1 MNAISQLISKLF
13 RGSSLSGDDMIAL
26 LLILTMLASLTHLIT
41 MLVTRWGDR
50 NTATKSLMA
59 SILVH
64 GVCLLGLEV
73 FEPGTI
79 RRARVQVELPKPP
92 ETVTEVLVESD
103 VNVTLPES
111 GNVPIADRPTSPEVE
126 LERLADSSAELAIS
140 ETPERTPDELEA
152 LTTVADD
159 VTQFEQREMTELAVP
174 TDSGEMGPKQV
185 AAEDVASDIKTTYE
199 QNNADLFVT
208 ETKRTE
214 VQEGRPE
221 KERLADDPS
230 SLLAAPELI
239 FEKPMQDASMTLAT
253 ESDSSVELPPVEDVS
268 SETVASR
275 SAPAFSTEASDG
287 SALTMN
293 SPVPTPG
300 SAASFLPRLPRPSR
314 SAPDASPA
322 ERPSRLM
329 PNRAMTPTPLNDSY
343 DDVRIGDIAPNFS
356 ESLASAA
363 ALNEADLPTVRKR
376 ENPSPTYQLRNLASR
391 RDAAMKFGGTRESEN
406 AVERSLRWMAANQSA
421 DGRWDAENYGAGT
434 VGVDE
439 RGVDRKFAGREA
451 DTGVTALVILS
462 FLGAGY
468 THEGGRYAVEVDHAL
483 DWLIRQ
489 QGADG
494 NLSGNSEH
502 YARMYCHAM
511 AAYALAEAYGMQQD
525 VVLEPIV
532 NPMVIRMPGDVSSL
546 AFGITAASATSQCSL
561 VLMAVNTRTRQ
572 LEADRIASSLR
583 RVDDLRLRSAL
594 SRAVAFTIGQ
604 QDPQSGGWRY
614 RQLQEGDVSMFG
626 WQMMSLKSA
635 EIAGV
640 FVPARVRM
648 RMNEFLNSVR
658 QGKDGG
664 LFGYRRNVPKGGKDT
679 EPVTPTMT
687 AEALFCQQMLGYPQD
702 SASSRESVG
711 YLMRNTPRLS
721 EINYYYWYYGTLAMY
736 QNGGRDWQD
745 WNSVVREVLISE
757 QIKTGKDAGSWDPN
771 DEWGRYGGRL
781 YSTALAT
788 LTLEVYYR
796 FLPLYR
802 MNEKPELKIKVD

>member
-1 MNAISQLISKLF
+1 MNALSQLISKLVY
-13 RGSSLSGDDMIAL
+13 GGPLSGDDVIAMLLVLTMIAS
-26 LLILTMLASLTHLIT
+26 LAHLIT
-41 MLVTRWGDR
+41 MLATRWGDR
-50 NTATKSLMA
+50 NTATKSLLA

-73 FEPGTI
+73 FEPGTS
-79 RRARVQVELPKPP
+79 RRARADVLPPKPP
-92 ETVTEVLVESD
+92 ETVTEVLIESD
-103 VNVTLPES
+103 MDVRLPES
-111 GNVPIADRPTSPEVE
+111 GNVPVADQPTRPNVD
-126 LERLADSSAELAIS
+126 LQRLADSSLEITSSLS
-140 ETPERTPDELEA
+140 PERTPDNLESLKTA
-152 LTTVADD
+152 VED
-159 VTQFEQREMTELAVP
+159 VTQFETREMTELAVP
-174 TDSGEMGPKQV
+174 TDSGEVGPKQA
-185 AAEDVASDIKTTYE
+185 AAEDIASDIKTTYE
-199 QNNADLFVT
+199 QNNADVFVKDQT
-208 ETKRTE
+208 RTIPK
-214 VQEGRPE
+214 EGRPE
-221 KERLADDPS
+221 QTRRADNPAM
-230 SLLAAPELI
+230 LLTAPELT
-239 FEKPMQDASMTLAT
+239 FDTPKQDASMSVAT
-253 ESDSSVELPPVEDVS
+253 AEESSIELPAVQEERLDTVS
-268 SETVASR
+268 SR
-275 SAPAFSTEASDG
+275 SAPTYAPEASDG

-293 SPVPTPG
+293 RNAANSG
-300 SAASFLPRLPRPSR
+300 AAASFQPRLPRPSR
-314 SAPDASPA
+314 SSPDRTPA
-322 ERPSRLM
+322 ERPSRLT
-329 PNRAMTPTPLNDSY
+329 PDRAKTPTPLSHSY

-356 ESLASAA
+356 EDLESAA
-363 ALNEADLPTVRKR
+363 MQREADLPTIRR
-376 ENPSPTYQLRNLASR
+376 RDNPPATYQLRNMASR

-406 AVERSLRWMAANQSA
+406 AVERSLRWLAANQSK
-421 DGRWDAENYGAGT
+421 DGRWDAGDFGAGQ

-451 DTGVTALVILS
+451 DTGTTALVILA

-468 THEGGRYAVEVDHAL
+468 THEGGKYAVEVDRAL
-483 DWLIRQ
+483 DWLVRQ
-489 QGADG
+489 QGRDG
-494 NLSGNSEH
+494 NLCGNAEH

-511 AAYALAEAYGMQQD
+511 ATYALAEAYGMQQD
-525 VVLEPIV
+525 TILDPIISPVLV
-532 NPMVIRMPGDVSSL
+532 KTPGDVF
-546 AFGITAASATSQCSL
+546 AAASVMAVGSMTSQQG
-561 VLMAVNTRTRQ
+561 LMLLAASSTRRQ
-572 LEADRIASSLR
+572 MEADKIASSLR

-604 QDPQSGGWRY
+604 QDPKSGGWRY

-658 QGKDGG
+658 QGQDGG
-664 LFGYRRNVPKGGKDT
+664 LFGYRRNVPKGGQDT

-702 SASSRESVG
+702 SASSRESVA
-711 YLMRNTPRLS
+711 YLMRHTPRLS

-736 QNGGRDWQD
+736 QNGGRAWQD

-757 QIKTGKDAGSWDPN
+757 QIKTGKNAGTWDPN

-802 MNEKPELKIKVD
+802 MNDKPEFKIKLD